1 MTKEEIA
8 QALAEIDKEVDVL
21 YNEGY
26 TWEEGSDFFKLKF
39 EEVYSLLLHSLE
51 NNF

>member
-1 MTKEEIA
+1 MTKEEIK
-8 QALAEIDKEVDVL
+8 QALAEINKEVDDL
-21 YNEGY
+21 YKEGY
-26 TWEEGSDFFKLKF
+26 TWEDGCAFFESQF